1 MLLASR
7 RPEGRDD
14 MAPSVQEPREGH
26 IHHGGYDLPVGT
38 HRVELPASGEPV
50 EAGRIIGYA
59 GSTASDQ
66 ERMYPVK
73 VPGVGDMVS
82 LRQPKPAPEPINRG
96 GGQSLFGWALG
107 DPAGVFGST
116 LPRCRTR
123 QPSYSRSRTMDSL
136 RQGLGP
142 TGSAGR

>member
-1 MLLASR
+1 MT
-7 RPEGRDD
+7 
-14 MAPSVQEPREGH
+14 PSVQEPREGH

-82 LRQPKPAPEPINRG
+82 LRQPEPAPEPINRG

-107 DPAGVFGST
+107 DPAGDG
-116 LPRCRTR
+116 
-123 QPSYSRSRTMDSL
+123 YDK
-136 RQGLGP
+136 GY
-142 TGSAGR
+142 